1 MVQLIIAVFRV
12 KVMNIQ
18 LPTVDTRAVT
28 LISLNLI
35 LFSYIPP
42 LRCGIATICFSA
54 PQPPT
59 PVIKQNDT
67 TTGIETPSML
77 ENLFKCRC
85 LYTTPRY
92 EIPQPS
98 LAHSLKPRMS

>member
-1 MVQLIIAVFRV
+1 MQLIIAVFRV

-18 LPTVDTRAVT
+18 LPTVDTGAVT

-35 LFSYIPP
+35 LFSYIPL
-42 LRCGIATICFSA
+42 LRCGTATICFSA

-85 LYTTPRY
+85 LYNSPV
-92 EIPQPS
+92 
-98 LAHSLKPRMS
+98 